1 MIINELMSTDS
12 FAYASAMPSSKSGPR
27 AVAAAFI
34 MCVLAG
40 CSAQESTPKAAM
52 PTRAGVGTTSVT
64 SSASSPDKA
73 AARCSR
79 DTLAVLSA
87 AISDVVRRG
96 RIGNDYARATR
107 RYGTQSD
114 AWRLASLTFPPVY
127 AQLQAQGQRA
137 ARAIARTLAKDGCR
151 RLDGNSIGSAQSP
164 DLTAVEP
171 IRVSA
176 TEEPTPQTTA
186 PVAARSC
193 YVLEDP
199 VTAFSGNW
207 LRADTR
213 SAFPD
218 ETMQVQSQL
227 NWLGYGCIAEDGDYG
242 PVTAQTVRRFQ
253 RDYGLVVDGIVG
265 PETWNALFQ
274 LALVNSLAKPSTH
287 EPRSTGPAQS
297 AAAAAPTSTYAS
309 PRPPL
314 LVAPSASAFASSAP
328 TCQASDWAR
337 RGRRQAIPRLSR

>member
-1 MIINELMSTDS
+1 M
-12 FAYASAMPSSKSGPR
+12 
-27 AVAAAFI
+27 VAAVI
-34 MCVLAG
+34 VCVLAG
-40 CSAQESTPKAAM
+40 CSAQESAPKAAA
-52 PTRAGVGTTSVT
+52 PTTAGGGSTFSTP
-64 SSASSPDKA
+64 SASSPHKG

-114 AWRLASLTFPPVY
+114 AWRLASVTFPPVY

-137 ARAIARTLAKDGCR
+137 ARAIASTLAKDGCR
-151 RLDGNSIGSAQSP
+151 RLDGNYTGSARPP
-164 DLTAVEP
+164 DLTGVEP
-171 IRVSA
+171 ITVSA

-218 ETMQVQSQL
+218 EAMQVQSQL

-242 PVTAQTVRRFQ
+242 PVTSQAVRRFQ
-253 RDYGLVVDGIVG
+253 SDFGLVVDGVVG

-274 LALVNSLAKPSTH
+274 LV
-287 EPRSTGPAQS
+287 
-297 AAAAAPTSTYAS
+297 
-309 PRPPL
+309 
-314 LVAPSASAFASSAP
+314 
-328 TCQASDWAR
+328 
-337 RGRRQAIPRLSR
+337 